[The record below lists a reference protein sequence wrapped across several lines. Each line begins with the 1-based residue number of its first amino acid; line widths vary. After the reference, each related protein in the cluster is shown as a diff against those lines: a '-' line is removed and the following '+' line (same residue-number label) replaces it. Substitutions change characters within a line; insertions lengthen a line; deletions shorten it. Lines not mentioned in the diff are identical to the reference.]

1 MNNSYNRN
9 YFNIYFWRSL
19 SIISGFLSLLIIVP
33 HLSNNQ
39 ELYGIYTFCISF
51 TLYLTYAD
59 IGFLGA
65 GQKYAAEEFAK
76 GNRNEEIKILGF
88 TGAILLLMVLPF
100 SVAMIYFSFHPE
112 MVIKDLSFE
121 GQKVARNIFLI
132 IGILS
137 PFQVIIQRLV
147 QSILIIRIKDYISLQ
162 IDIAFNILK
171 IASVFFFFSKNRY
184 MVAEYFLFISL
195 MTIFSSLIVLVMIHK
210 SENYDFIKL
219 LKSIRLSKRY
229 YQITKK
235 LAFSS
240 LFLTIGWLLY
250 YELDL
255 ILIGKWFGAN
265 EVAIYAIG
273 FTFLSFLRTL
283 WNMVFSPYAQRFNH
297 FVANDEMIKLRSLI
311 TKIIDY
317 TFPLCILTTLVLLLG
332 AKYIVLFWVG
342 QEYANSIIILQILI
356 IGTGFGFITQPASYY
371 FMAKTKYRFIYL
383 TAVILPVLFFLGVII
398 LTPTMGIQAFALS
411 KSMAMFAGFI
421 LSTIGLYSII
431 NPMKIMRK
439 WVLSLLV
446 VSSFLILFLPNLL
459 TSIFNVQEKN
469 SIHIALLVS
478 LLGVIIGLSYC
489 LIIFTQKQQR
499 SELKIIFIK
508 IRFLLNKNIKD
519 KLKK

>member
-1 MNNSYNRN
+1 
-9 YFNIYFWRSL
+9 
-19 SIISGFLSLLIIVP
+19 
-33 HLSNNQ
+33 
-39 ELYGIYTFCISF
+39 
-51 TLYLTYAD
+51 
-59 IGFLGA
+59 
-65 GQKYAAEEFAK
+65 
-76 GNRNEEIKILGF
+76 
-88 TGAILLLMVLPF
+88 
-100 SVAMIYFSFHPE
+100 
-112 MVIKDLSFE
+112 
-121 GQKVARNIFLI
+121 
-132 IGILS
+132 
-137 PFQVIIQRLV
+137 
-147 QSILIIRIKDYISLQ
+147 
-162 IDIAFNILK
+162 
-171 IASVFFFFSKNRY
+171 
-184 MVAEYFLFISL
+184 
-195 MTIFSSLIVLVMIHK
+195 
-210 SENYDFIKL
+210 
-219 LKSIRLSKRY
+219 
-229 YQITKK
+229 
-235 LAFSS
+235 
-240 LFLTIGWLLY
+240 
-250 YELDL
+250 
-255 ILIGKWFGAN
+255 
-265 EVAIYAIG
+265 
-273 FTFLSFLRTL
+273 
-283 WNMVFSPYAQRFNH
+283 
-297 FVANDEMIKLRSLI
+297 MIKLRSLI